1 MMRNYLALLSV
12 LFLTSCSSSSSN
24 KSAEAPAQSGPAPSE
39 FKAQFDTSKGPFV
52 VEVHRDWAP
61 QGVDRFYQLIQSGFF
76 NDARFFRV
84 VPNFVVQFG
93 INKDPVVQAKWREA
107 NIPDDP
113 VKQSNQRGYLVF
125 ATAGPNTRTTQLFI
139 NLGDN
144 SSSLDPQG
152 FAPFGKVA
160 EGMDV
165 VDNLFS
171 GYGEA
176 PQQPLIQSQGNQ
188 YLTSQFP
195 NLDYIKSAKVV
206 K

>member
-1 MMRNYLALLSV
+1 MIRNYLLLLCAV
-12 LFLTSCSSSSSN
+12 CLAGCSSSNPPRDAHLTMSI
-24 KSAEAPAQSGPAPSE
+24 EAPSD
-39 FKAQFDTSKGPFV
+39 FKVNLDTSKGPV
-52 VEVHRDWAP
+52 MVEVHRDWAP
-61 QGVDRFYQLIQSGFF
+61 RGVDRFYQLVQTGFF
-76 NDARFFRV
+76 TDARFFRV

-93 INKDPVVQAKWREA
+93 INKDPAVQANWRNA

-139 NLGDN
+139 NLRDN

-152 FAPFGKVA
+152 FAPFGKVT

-165 VDNLFS
+165 VDHLYS
-171 GYGEA
+171 AYGEA
-176 PQQPLIQSQGNQ
+176 PQQPLIQEQGNQ
-188 YLTSQFP
+188 YLVGQFP

-206 K
+206 H

>member
-1 MMRNYLALLSV
+1 MIRNNVLLLCALCLVGCSTSNPPRDAH
-12 LFLTSCSSSSSN
+12 LTMSS
-24 KSAEAPAQSGPAPSE
+24 EAPPE
-39 FKAQFDTSKGPFV
+39 FKVNFDTSKGTFV

-61 QGVDRFYQLIQSGFF
+61 QGVDRFYELVQSGFF
-76 NDARFFRV
+76 NEARFFRV

-93 INKDPVVQAKWREA
+93 INKDPEVQSKWRTA
-107 NIPDDP
+107 NIQDDP

-125 ATAGPNTRTTQLFI
+125 ATAGPGTRTTQLFI
-139 NLGDN
+139 NLRDN

-152 FAPFGKVA
+152 FAPFAKVT

-176 PQQPLIQSQGNQ
+176 PQQPMIQSQGNQ

-195 NLDYIKSAKVV
+195 NLDYVKSAKVV

>member
-1 MMRNYLALLSV
+1 MSI
-12 LFLTSCSSSSSN
+12 
-24 KSAEAPAQSGPAPSE
+24 EAPSD
-39 FKAQFDTSKGPFV
+39 FKVNLDTSKGPV
-52 VEVHRDWAP
+52 MVEVHRDWAP
-61 QGVDRFYQLIQSGFF
+61 QGVDRFYQLVQTGFF
-76 NDARFFRV
+76 TDARFFRV

-93 INKDPVVQAKWREA
+93 INKDPAVQANWRNA

-139 NLGDN
+139 NLRDN

-152 FAPFGKVA
+152 FAPFGKVT

-165 VDNLFS
+165 VDHLYS
-171 GYGEA
+171 AYGEA
-176 PQQPLIQSQGNQ
+176 PQQPLIQEQGNQ
-188 YLTSQFP
+188 YLVGQFP

-206 K
+206 H